1 MMTKNQTYLSRPRL
15 MKSRRSDAGR
25 AKLSLEIKKLE
36 GKLGGP
42 IPPEQWKLPA
52 GYKEDEKSLAN
63 LEEMANPE
71 IPTLSLADVTEEKR
85 KKVIIS
91 RLEQQPNFDISLMG
105 AGRIKQVRAIKEV
118 KADTAA
124 GKVIQEIE
132 QRIITNMMR
141 KAIAEE

>member
-1 MMTKNQTYLSRPRL
+1 MR
-15 MKSRRSDAGR
+15 SRRSDAGR

-36 GKLGGP
+36 GKLNGP

-52 GYKEDEKSLAN
+52 GYKEDEESLAN

-71 IPTLSLADVTEEKR
+71 IPTLSLSDVTEQQR

-141 KAIAEE
+141 KAMAEE